1 MLRQSNFLLLMTFL
15 VLAFTSANAQAEQKI
30 TKGDWD
36 IHYIAFPSSFLD
48 ADVAKQ
54 YGLQRSRY
62 MAVINI
68 SVLDNSNDDQAQN
81 VFIKG
86 TAKNQLGQTKS
97 LEFEKV
103 REDKAIYYLS
113 QLKHIDREV
122 YNIKIEIQRGDRIE
136 NIEFSKMF
144 YVD

>member
-1 MLRQSNFLLLMTFL
+1 MARSQFKFLYLLLLFAT
-15 VLAFTSANAQAEQKI
+15 VLAFEAHAEQKV

-48 ADVAKQ
+48 ADVANS

-68 SVLDNSNDDQAQN
+68 SVLDNTKDDKAQN
-81 VFIKG
+81 VYVTG
-86 TAKNQLGQTKS
+86 TAKNQLGQTKR
-97 LEFEKV
+97 LEFKKV
-103 REDKAIYYLS
+103 KEEQAIYYLS

-122 YNIKIEIQRGDRIE
+122 YTVQVKVQRGDREETIK
-136 NIEFSKMF
+136 FTKKF
-144 YVD
+144 YVE